1 MEETEVGTVD
11 DALMS
16 NDKIQMSNDKKEAVA
31 PAERFL
37 NNLATLSFRMKREI

>member
-1 MEETEVGTVD
+1 
-11 DALMS
+11 MS
-16 NDKIQMSNDKKEAVA
+16 NVKAQMPNQILMSNDKKEAVA